1 MLAPFPFFAEGDTG
15 RNRLRLMDSGAC
27 GIPGCWWSVAVRER
41 VAIASTAIL
50 PGVYGAR
57 YLSYRSGMD
66 INSILVTGSNRGLGL
81 EWVRQYA
88 RLGWRVYATC
98 RFLEQAG
105 ELHKL
110 ASDHPNISLH
120 PLDVTRSEQIAA
132 LARELN
138 DVAIDILVNN
148 AGVYY
153 ERWGKDKLG
162 SIDYDDWQQTFA
174 VNVLGA
180 MRVSEALLDSVARS
194 RRRLLV
200 GISSHMGS
208 ITDIGSGN
216 NYAYRSSKAALNAAM
231 TGLAHEV
238 APRKVGVLLL
248 HPGWVQTRMGGDSA
262 PYTPAESVQ
271 GMRQIIDDFTLE
283 QSGVFLRFDGT
294 RMPW

>member
-1 MLAPFPFFAEGDTG
+1 MK
-15 RNRLRLMDSGAC
+15 SH
-27 GIPGCWWSVAVRER
+27 
-41 VAIASTAIL
+41 
-50 PGVYGAR
+50 
-57 YLSYRSGMD
+57 
-66 INSILVTGSNRGLGL
+66 SILVTGSNRGLGL

-98 RFLEQAG
+98 RFVEQAD
-105 ELHKL
+105 ELQQL
-110 ASDHPNISLH
+110 ANDHANISLH
-120 PLDVTRSEQIAA
+120 PLDVTRPEQIVA

-138 DVAIDILVNN
+138 DVAIDILLNN

-162 SIDYDDWQQTFA
+162 TIDYADWQQTFA
-174 VNVLGA
+174 VNALGA

-200 GISSHMGS
+200 TISSHMGS
-208 ITDIGSGN
+208 IADIDSGN

-231 TGLAHEV
+231 VGLSHEV

-248 HPGWVQTRMGGDSA
+248 HPGWVQTRMGGEEA
-262 PYTPAESVQ
+262 LYTPTESVQ
-271 GMRQIIDDFTLE
+271 GMRQIIEQFTLE
-283 QSGVFLRFDGT
+283 QSGIFMRFDGT